1 MDQPID
7 NFWKQRLA
15 DLKAALEANNFEV
28 FLADNQ
34 EAAYKIALEDIIP
47 QLSPKNISFGGSMT
61 FVDSGLYKQI
71 LENSEAEVLDT
82 LDKSIPAKDLYEKR
96 RQAMLVDLFITG
108 TNAVTETGQLVN
120 LDMLGNRVGALT
132 FGPKNVL
139 LLIGRNKLV
148 ADIYEAMDRIK
159 NYVAPTNAMRLDM
172 KTPCVKTSYCEECK
186 SPSRICNSWTIT
198 EKSFPK
204 GRVKIVLINQ
214 DLGI

>member
-7 NFWKQRLA
+7 NFWKHRLA

-28 FLADNQ
+28 FMTDHQ
-34 EAAYKIALEDIIP
+34 EAACEIVLEEIIP
-47 QLSPKNISFGGSMT
+47 QLSPKTISFGGSMT
-61 FVDSGLYKQI
+61 FVNSGLYQQI
-71 LENSEAEVLDT
+71 LGNSDAEVLDT
-82 LDKSIPAKDLYEKR
+82 LDKSIPAKELHESR

-108 TNAVTETGQLVN
+108 TNAVTETGQLIN

-148 ADIYEAMDRIK
+148 ADIYEGMDRIK
-159 NYVAPTNAMRLDM
+159 NYTAPTNAMRLDM

-186 SPSRICNSWTIT
+186 SPARICNSWTIT
-198 EKSFPK
+198 EKSYPK